1 LRTAQRFSRPA
12 ASSPVSGPRSSWCA
26 STGQT
31 LPRTSC
37 AASAR
42 SSCTST
48 RTPRCTRA
56 SPLVALLDPSRQE
69 IPEYAEYVGAIQR
82 EARRVNDRFQQDG
95 WMPIDLQI
103 SDNFPRAVAA
113 YKDFDVLFVNAIF
126 DGLNLVAKEAPLVN
140 ERDGVLILSENAG
153 AHEELGDWALSVN
166 PFDVTGQADAIHRAI
181 EMPVEERRDRI
192 EAIRAWVREHD
203 LAAWIDLQLQALDA
217 ESLESRV

>member
-1 LRTAQRFSRPA
+1 MHRR
-12 ASSPVSGPRSSWCA
+12 VG
-26 STGQT
+26 
-31 LPRTSC
+31 
-37 AASAR
+37 
-42 SSCTST
+42 
-48 RTPRCTRA
+48 
-56 SPLVALLDPSRQE
+56 LVALLDPSRQE

-153 AHEELGDWALSVN
+153 VHEELGDWVLSVN
-166 PFDVTGQADAIHRAI
+166 PFDVAGQADAIHRAI

-203 LAAWIDLQLQALDA
+203 LASWTDLQLRALDA
-217 ESLESRV
+217 ESMVA